1 VRPLTRARP
10 AQSRHTATFHL
21 LLRRLRPHAVGCR
34 GSTLLHLPPP
44 PPPVSSAPPSAAAQ
58 PSFDAPRRA
67 PPLSFST
74 CSPSVRS
81 RSKQSPPTS
90 TRCLCPPPPYTAR
103 CHRLHSRALIGASPP
118 PSVPHLHAAACA
130 EPALNVV
137 AHARPGIVGFCRG
150 PCLALFRTPLPPSAG
165 PPATGPRATAAQAA
179 APPVIGAE
187 LSCCF

>member
-1 VRPLTRARP
+1 VPDWPTHTRSTSPVTPHCHLPPPPPSPASARRWMP
-10 AQSRHTATFHL
+10 
-21 LLRRLRPHAVGCR
+21 RLD
-34 GSTLLHLPPP
+34 PPP

-58 PSFDAPRRA
+58 PSFDAPRHA

-74 CSPSVRS
+74 CSPSVRY

-137 AHARPGIVGFCRG
+137 AHAQPGIVGFCRG